1 MDCSTSGF
9 PALHCLAEFAQT
21 HDHWVDGAIQ
31 SSHPLSPS
39 SWPSYK
45 SSQQN
50 HQFTTILEPYNID
63 FHTDDFRI
71 FKGTNE
77 WHSLNIKKNFW
88 KNKGKNEIRLNS

>member
-9 PALHCLAEFAQT
+9 PALHYLPEFAQT
-21 HDHWVDGAIQ
+21 HDYWVDG
-31 SSHPLSPS
+31 
-39 SWPSYK
+39 K

-71 FKGTNE
+71 LKGTNQ

-88 KNKGKNEIRLNS
+88 KNKGKNEIRSNS